1 MTALDN
7 VDARRYVDEACVRH
21 SLSLLDS
28 GTLGVKGNSQVIL
41 PYITESYGSSSGK
54 SELSLSLSL
63 SLSLRLRVV
72 ISTLL
77 AFYVMWSGA

>member
-54 SELSLSLSL
+54 S
-63 SLSLRLRVV
+63 
-72 ISTLL
+72 
-77 AFYVMWSGA
+77 